1 MTFFIHTK
9 RDLQYFKTA
18 IPQNHYFIA
27 DTINLE
33 CLNEKLIFEVANTF
47 ANNLFN
53 LGEEEYDK
61 AQSSNKNFHLLGN
74 NYINKEE
81 EETNKF
87 IENLIMNPA
96 SFDQQ
101 QQQPKTANSE
111 IVDYR
116 DLFRGLSSFVPSIS
130 IDLKES
136 ANGCG
141 EKTYADLTDALIIA
155 QNQSNSAIQ
164 MFLPMPTE
172 IVSQQQQQQPQHQ
185 MMLSQLMVHN
195 KLPSELTKI
204 EGSDETDPESS
215 TNSRSSTSSAM
226 SFGNSSTSVSP
237 VTTRGRPQ
245 KIKPM
250 KRLSTTST
258 TSSISVPIVA
268 TSTKVTTD
276 VPRVTQ
282 RGRKPSGMGGASVAS
297 VAPTRPNGKKTKKQQ
312 MLEDAQKNQKPVVCF
327 GNKVVPKETDEY
339 FKRRENNN
347 EAVKKCREKLTQKQH
362 EREERMKLL
371 DDENKKLTGTV
382 ESLNKELNVLKNI
395 IIQMN
400 PQQKLP
406 DYITN
411 LFKQLDEES

>member
-1 MTFFIHTK
+1 
-9 RDLQYFKTA
+9 
-18 IPQNHYFIA
+18 
-27 DTINLE
+27 
-33 CLNEKLIFEVANTF
+33 
-47 ANNLFN
+47 
-53 LGEEEYDK
+53 
-61 AQSSNKNFHLLGN
+61 
-74 NYINKEE
+74 
-81 EETNKF
+81 
-87 IENLIMNPA
+87 MNPA

-111 IVDYR
+111 IIDYR

-136 ANGCG
+136 ANGSG

-164 MFLPMPTE
+164 MFLPMPSE
-172 IVSQQQQQQPQHQ
+172 IVSQQQQPQHQ

-195 KLPSELTKI
+195 KLPNELTKI

-215 TNSRSSTSSAM
+215 TNSRSSTSSAI
-226 SFGNSSTSVSP
+226 SFGNSSMSVSP

-245 KIKPM
+245 KIKPV
-250 KRLSTTST
+250 KRLSTTSM

-268 TSTKVTTD
+268 TSTTVTTD

-282 RGRKPSGMGGASVAS
+282 RGRKPSGMGGASVAAAAAS
-297 VAPTRPNGKKTKKQQ
+297 TRPNGKKTKKQQ
-312 MLEDAQKNQKPVVCF
+312 MLEDAEKNQKPVVCF

-347 EAVKKCREKLTQKQH
+347 EAVKKCREKLTQKQR
-362 EREERMKLL
+362 EREERMKSL